1 MSLKDGGRT
10 THGRLVDV
18 SAWQW
23 KGSKPHLKE
32 YKDAFKISLPARYKL
47 VKNTGSLD
55 ELFVHHFARSF
66 FTCKIFTRL
75 EKKVLLAARAA
86 NIIEFDREDDEVL
99 KFKAFKFLAGD
110 KVLVWR
116 VIGRESNEIL
126 LGWEVGRLSGT
137 TWLHIPQDENVLVL
151 GSSFLLPREDS
162 EQESVYS
169 SAGREL
175 QLGPGLP
182 TLSPGRLQQ
191 ALVRGLTALLLPLH
205 LQYSKYLLVSTLN
218 KILTEET
225 TEYKGRPQGWQ

>member
-1 MSLKDGGRT
+1 MGWVVRLGLVAGLGAVAYRSLTRVN
-10 THGRLVDV
+10 RLVRQV
-18 SAWQW
+18 RVPSQSLLGKHSQWQ
-23 KGSKPHLKE
+23 GSKPQLKE
-32 YKDAFKISLPARYKL
+32 YKDAFKL

-55 ELFVHHFARSF
+55 ELFVHQFARSF

-75 EKKVLLAARAA
+75 DKKVLLAARAA
-86 NIIEFDREDDEVL
+86 NIIEFDLEDDEVL

-126 LGWEVGRLSGT
+126 LGWEVGRLNGT

-162 EQESVYS
+162 DQESVYS

-182 TLSPGRLQQ
+182 TLSPGRLQE

-205 LQYSKYLLVSTLN
+205 VQY
-218 KILTEET
+218 
-225 TEYKGRPQGWQ
+225 